1 MTVYIVVVTSIHGG
15 IPHVDVFERLQD
27 AEARQKR
34 AQARFPY
41 HEGWSVELLQK
52 YVCPD
57 LSTTFAS

>member
-1 MTVYIVVVTSIHGG
+1 MTVYIVIVTSIHGG

-34 AQARFPY
+34 ALVRFPY

-52 YVCPD
+52 HVCPD
-57 LSTTFAS
+57 LSTAFAS